1 MSNEPAKQGINWAG
15 IVVGAVLAVGGFWF
29 SRNTPE
35 AIKGVQESLE
45 HQGIP
50 LDLGKTISTIGMFLA
65 LFPILRFFY
74 IQPLDDAITER
85 TTNLERTFA
94 EAEDLRS
101 EMTQMRGDYERR
113 LVETEAAAREQIRA
127 EINKAQ
133 ELRAQLE
140 ADARSRADEYLKRA
154 QEEIDMEKNHVLTD
168 LRLYVVDLTLGAT
181 EKILGENVDDARN
194 RRLIEEF
201 VEKIE
206 VPG

>member
-1 MSNEPAKQGINWAG
+1 MSNEPAKQGINWVG
-15 IVVGAVLAVGGFWF
+15 IIIGAVLAVGGFWF

-35 AIKGVQESLE
+35 AIKGIQESLE

-85 TTNLERTFA
+85 TSNLERTFA
-94 EAEDLRS
+94 EAEDLRA

-113 LVETEAAAREQIRA
+113 LAETEAAAREQIRA

-140 ADARSRADEYLKRA
+140 ADARARADEYLKRA
-154 QEEIDMEKNHVLTD
+154 QEDIDMEKNRVLTD

-181 EKILGENVDDARN
+181 EKILGESVDDARN

>member
-1 MSNEPAKQGINWAG
+1 MSNEPAKQGINWVG
-15 IVVGAVLAVGGFWF
+15 VIVGAALAVGGFWF
-29 SRNTPE
+29 SKNTPE
-35 AIKGVQESLE
+35 AIKGIQESLE

-85 TTNLERTFA
+85 TSNLERTFT

-101 EMTQMRGDYERR
+101 EMAQMRSDYEKR
-113 LVETEAAAREQIRA
+113 LTDTEAAAREQIRS
-127 EINKAQ
+127 EIAKAQ

-140 ADARSRADEYLKRA
+140 ADARSRADEYLKKA
-154 QEEIDMEKNHVLTD
+154 QEEIDMEKNRVMTE
-168 LRLYVVDLTLGAT
+168 LRIHVVDLTLGAT
-181 EKILGENVDDARN
+181 EKILGENMDNDRN
-194 RRLIEEF
+194 RRLVQEF
-201 VEKIE
+201 VDKIE